1 MCRKKASKFV
11 YIAVLLALL
20 MGCTAPGTSGQP
32 LRRSAL
38 LMDTVV
44 TVSLYGGGDEA
55 LIQACFDKCREYELI
70 FSRTD
75 PDSELYALNRAGS
88 MEVSEELLSVIET
101 ALEYCEYSGGAFD
114 ITMGAVSDLYAF
126 SSERPRVPEE
136 GALAEALCH
145 VGYEKILVEGS
156 RVTLTDPEAVIDLGA
171 VAKGYIADR
180 LAEFLAQQGQE
191 SAVIDLGGNIRCVGS
206 RPEGSGFRIGI
217 QFPFKSRSETIGIVE
232 VRGSSVVTSGV
243 YERSFEADGVFYH
256 HILDPDTG
264 LPVQNDLAAVSILSP
279 LSVDGDALSTVCF
292 ALGLEEGL
300 ALIHSLEGVSAVFI
314 TEDMEIH
321 CSDGFAGFV

>member
-1 MCRKKASKFV
+1 MYRKKAAKFV

-20 MGCTAPGTSGQP
+20 AGCAAPGRSPQP

-44 TVSLYGGGDEA
+44 TVSLYGGGDEE
-55 LIQACFDKCREYELI
+55 LIEACFDKCREYELV

-88 MEVSEELLSVIET
+88 MEVSEDLLSVIKT
-101 ALEYCEYSGGAFD
+101 ALYYCEYSGGAFD

-126 SSERPRVPEE
+126 SSEAPRVPEE
-136 GALAEALCH
+136 AELAEAVRH
-145 VGYEKILVEGS
+145 VGYETVRVEGN
-156 RVTLTDPEAVIDLGA
+156 RVTLTDPETVMDLGA
-171 VAKGYIADR
+171 IAKGYIADR
-180 LAEFLAQQGQE
+180 LAEFLAQQGQA

-206 RPEGSGFRIGI
+206 RPDGSPFRVGI
-217 QFPFKSRSETIGIVE
+217 QFPFRARSETVGAVE

-243 YERSFEADGVFYH
+243 YERSFEADGVLYH
-256 HILDPDTG
+256 HILRPDTG
-264 LPVQNDLAAVSILSP
+264 RPVENELAAVSILSP

-300 ALIHSLEGVSAVFI
+300 ALINALEGISAVFI
-314 TEDMEIH
+314 TEDMQIH
-321 CSDGFAGFV
+321 CSDDFAGFS

>member
-1 MCRKKASKFV
+1 MYRKKASKFV
-11 YIAVLLALL
+11 YIAVILALL
-20 MGCTAPGTSGQP
+20 TACAAPGASTQP

-55 LIQACFDKCREYELI
+55 LIEACFDKCREYERI

-88 MEVSEELLSVIET
+88 MEVSEDLLSVIET
-101 ALEYCEYSGGAFD
+101 ALHYCEYSDGAFD

-126 SSERPRVPEE
+126 SSEHPQVPEE
-136 GALAEALCH
+136 NALAEALRH
-145 VGYEKILVEGS
+145 VGYEKIIVEGN

-171 VAKGYIADR
+171 IAKGYIADR

-206 RPEGSGFRIGI
+206 KPEGSDFRIGI
-217 QFPFKSRSETIGIVE
+217 QFPFKARSETIGV
-232 VRGSSVVTSGV
+232 VAVHGSSVVTSGV
-243 YERSFEADGVFYH
+243 YERSFEKDGVLYH
-256 HILDPDTG
+256 HILDPKTG
-264 LPVQNDLAAVSILSP
+264 RPVGNELAAVSILSP
-279 LSVDGDALSTVCF
+279 CSVDGDALSTVCF
-292 ALGLEEGL
+292 ALGLEEGM
-300 ALIHSLEGVSAVFI
+300 ALINSLEGVSAVFI
-314 TEDMEIH
+314 TEDMEVH
-321 CSDGFAGFV
+321 CSDGFAGFA